1 MYKNSKFTI
10 ILPAVVACSLVAGVL
25 LGGLVFRT
33 SRPVVR
39 RPALTAPG
47 SDKINRLLS
56 LIGTQYVDSVSIDS
70 LTERVIPLILDELD
84 PHSTY
89 LSAQDLSR
97 AKESIEGEFD
107 GIGVV
112 FNMATDTVI
121 VLNVVNSGPSAKA
134 GIQAGDRIVTV
145 NDTVVAGI
153 KMPQDSV
160 VKRLR
165 GPRGSQVTLGIQ
177 RAGVKDLVPF
187 VVTRDAI
194 PIKSIVAAYM
204 IRPETG
210 YIKFE
215 QFSMNAHKELAEAIA
230 RLKEQGMKKLILD
243 VRGNPGGLLDQAIL
257 ISREFLPKGKMIVY
271 TQDRDGNREIEY
283 SEGNGKFMDEELVV
297 LIDEN
302 SASAR
307 EILAGA
313 LQDNDR
319 GTIIGRRSFG
329 KGLVQN
335 QIPFPDG
342 SAVRLTVARY
352 YTPTG
357 RSIQKPYS
365 NGREDYYNELLSR
378 YQHDE
383 MFSADSI
390 HFADSLKYTTES
402 GRVVYGGGGIMPDIF
417 VPVDTTDMTP
427 YFREVAGRSI
437 LYKFTLEFSDRYRGQ
452 LNKIRSLEEL
462 DRFFDRQPNLL
473 NEFVSYAAKAGV
485 APKPAEIERS
495 KAILLAQLK
504 AYIGRNTELEDNA
517 FYHEIQGIDN
527 VIARSIEVLDS
538 AGHAGS

>member
-302 SASAR
+302 SASAS

-517 FYHEIQGIDN
+517 FYHEIQGIDI

>member
-33 SRPVVR
+33 NRPVVR

-302 SASAR
+302 SASAS
-307 EILAGA
+307 EILTGA

>member
-302 SASAR
+302 SASAS

-495 KAILLAQLK
+495 KAILLAQRK

>member
-33 SRPVVR
+33 NRPVVR

-302 SASAR
+302 SASAS

-462 DRFFDRQPNLL
+462 DRVFDRQPNLL

>member
-121 VLNVVNSGPSAKA
+121 VLNVGNSGPSAKA

-302 SASAR
+302 SASAS

>member
-47 SDKINRLLS
+47 SDKINWLLS

-160 VKRLR
+160 VNRLR

-302 SASAR
+302 SSSAS
-307 EILAGA
+307 EILDGA

-319 GTIIGRRSFG
+319 GTIFGRRSFG

>member
-25 LGGLVFRT
+25 LGGLVFRM

-302 SASAR
+302 SASAS

>member
-70 LTERVIPLILDELD
+70 LTERVSPLILDELD

-243 VRGNPGGLLDQAIL
+243 VRGNGGGYLADMQYTIAPL
-257 ISREFLPKGKMIVY
+257 I
-271 TQDRDGNREIEY
+271 
-283 SEGNGKFMDEELVV
+283 DEELLIGYTRAKEGLGRLDYAPWIPSILAPAVHHRKVKAPIVV
-297 LIDEN
+297 LADILSVSMAEMTAMAVSALPNGCVVGERTFGGTGPLTSDYTFSYSGQVNNPYMMIYTSTTMLKDVKGVIHEGVGVTPDIEVFYDE
-302 SASAR
+302 AAM
-307 EILAGA
+307 EAGTDVQ
-313 LQDNDR
+313 LDR
-319 GTIIGRRSFG
+319 AIEYI
-329 KGLVQN
+329 Q
-335 QIPFPDG
+335 
-342 SAVRLTVARY
+342 
-352 YTPTG
+352 TG
-357 RSIQKPYS
+357 R
-365 NGREDYYNELLSR
+365 
-378 YQHDE
+378 
-383 MFSADSI
+383 
-390 HFADSLKYTTES
+390 
-402 GRVVYGGGGIMPDIF
+402 
-417 VPVDTTDMTP
+417 
-427 YFREVAGRSI
+427 
-437 LYKFTLEFSDRYRGQ
+437 
-452 LNKIRSLEEL
+452 
-462 DRFFDRQPNLL
+462 
-473 NEFVSYAAKAGV
+473 
-485 APKPAEIERS
+485 
-495 KAILLAQLK
+495 
-504 AYIGRNTELEDNA
+504 
-517 FYHEIQGIDN
+517 
-527 VIARSIEVLDS
+527 
-538 AGHAGS
+538 

>member
-302 SASAR
+302 SASAS

-473 NEFVSYAAKAGV
+473 NEFVSYAAKADV

>member
-302 SASAR
+302 SASAS
-307 EILAGA
+307 EILVGA

>member
-160 VKRLR
+160 EKRLR

-302 SASAR
+302 SASAS